1 MDPSTSAYQLLALTA
16 LSGECSPDAVSRLGI
31 RPSYGEQLLTKLKEE
46 GYIKTHYRDRLRG
59 YRLTNKGKKLLLTD
73 NPERFSFYLGGNTD
87 TNRPRSDYPR
97 RLRLQQASIVYAM
110 LLHAGVT
117 VFRDE
122 KPPLFQPG
130 NQECHRLPLPVFYSS
145 REIKELGAEAVKI
158 NNSRTM
164 GILFAPKCIYAV
176 FYTGD
181 SLMKWEY
188 RTELKV
194 KTMLNYHISH
204 GVLNRE
210 HISPCYPPDTPI
222 KALLI
227 GTDMD
232 TSLKLLTSTGGFQK
246 SYFYLDTSF
255 DYFHYLPAAPAG
267 VTLLQLLASP
277 YLSAAL
283 RQLLLSDLQPACP
296 DYGLEHDASTN
307 GIPVLLAFDFDM
319 LRLSRFNTAL
329 SFHGLSGHIICFD
342 FQKAVLQQYFGEAVT
357 IETIDLQKFEGRF
370 LH

>member
-1 MDPSTSAYQLLALTA
+1 MDPSTSAYQALALTA
-16 LSGECSPDAVSRLGI
+16 LSGGVRPGCCIPSGHSSQLRRKTPHKAEGGRLYQDTLQGSAQRLPPDKQGKKAPAHRQPGAVSLFIWAATQTRTAREAI
-31 RPSYGEQLLTKLKEE
+31 
-46 GYIKTHYRDRLRG
+46 I
-59 YRLTNKGKKLLLTD
+59 
-73 NPERFSFYLGGNTD
+73 
-87 TNRPRSDYPR
+87 PR

-246 SYFYLDTSF
+246 SYFYLDT
-255 DYFHYLPAAPAG
+255 
-267 VTLLQLLASP
+267 
-277 YLSAAL
+277 
-283 RQLLLSDLQPACP
+283 
-296 DYGLEHDASTN
+296 
-307 GIPVLLAFDFDM
+307 
-319 LRLSRFNTAL
+319 
-329 SFHGLSGHIICFD
+329 
-342 FQKAVLQQYFGEAVT
+342 
-357 IETIDLQKFEGRF
+357 KF
-370 LH
+370 